1 MIKTL
6 QASIPKVKHRIQNT
20 VLLFLGILLIGV
32 VLLSASLG
40 AYQIPLESVVG
51 VLSSKLGLAWGSY
64 TEPQSQVLLN
74 IRFPRILMGILIG
87 GGLGLAGAALQGLFR
102 NPLVEPGLIGVSS
115 GGAFFAVVFIVFGA
129 GLTALSPLF
138 SLIGLPLFAFLGGLL
153 VTLLVYN
160 ISSHSGKTD
169 ISVLI
174 LAGVAINALMG
185 ALIGLVL
192 FYADD
197 AALRNFTFWS
207 LGDLGGSNWSKLGI
221 ATILIIP
228 ALAMIMRLYPQ
239 LNAMALGE
247 REAYHMGVNVQYVKY
262 VLFLSSAL
270 IVGTAV
276 SLSGTIGFV
285 GLVVPH
291 LIRLGFGADHRLVLP
306 GSFLLGA
313 ILLSTADL
321 FARNLVRPAEL
332 PIGIITA
339 LLGAPF
345 FIYLIVNFKKVKY

>member
-1 MIKTL
+1 MNVM
-6 QASIPKVKHRIQNT
+6 QADIFLTKRKVQHLVLSGLSLVLMALLLLSLSIGAFHISMNE
-20 VLLFLGILLIGV
+20 VLAILLG
-32 VLLSASLG
+32 
-40 AYQIPLESVVG
+40 
-51 VLSSKLGLAWGSY
+51 KLGFGTYEGSGAA
-64 TEPQSQVLLN
+64 SQVLLS
-74 IRFPRILMGILIG
+74 IRMPRVLMGIIIG

-102 NPLVEPGLIGVSS
+102 NPLVEPGLIGVST

-129 GLTALSPLF
+129 KVLSMTPLL
-138 SLIGLPLFAFLGGLL
+138 SLIGLPLFAFCGGLM
-153 VTLLVYN
+153 VTLIVYR
-160 ISSHSGKTD
+160 IASHTGKTD
-169 ISVLI
+169 VSVLI
-174 LAGVAINALMG
+174 LSGVAINALMG

-207 LGDLGGSNWSKLGI
+207 LGDLGGSSWMKLLT
-221 ATILIIP
+221 ASVLMIP
-228 ALAMIMRLYPQ
+228 ASGMVIRLYPQ

-247 REAYHMGVNVQYVKY
+247 REAFHMGVNIQYVKY
-262 VLFLSSAL
+262 VLFLSAAM

-313 ILLSTADL
+313 ILLSAADL
-321 FARNLVRPAEL
+321 MARNIVRPAEL

-345 FIYLIVNFKKVKY
+345 FIYLIVNLKKIKL

>member
-6 QASIPKVKHRIQNT
+6 QASIPQSKHKVQNT
-20 VLLFLGILLIGV
+20 VLVFLGLVLITL
-32 VLLSASLG
+32 VLLSASIG
-40 AYQIPLESVVG
+40 AYQISLKSVISILFNIVG
-51 VLSSKLGLAWGSY
+51 LNLGEFTVAEANVLMG
-64 TEPQSQVLLN
+64 
-74 IRFPRILMGILIG
+74 IRLPRILMGILIG

-129 GLTALSPLF
+129 SLTSITPLF

-160 ISSHSGKTD
+160 ISSYSGKTD

-221 ATILIIP
+221 AAVLILP
-228 ALAMIMRLYPQ
+228 ALTFIMRLFPQ

-247 REAYHMGVNVQYVKY
+247 REAYHMGVNIQYVKY
-262 VLFLSSAL
+262 VLFLASAL

-276 SLSGTIGFV
+276 SMSGTIGFV

-313 ILLSTADL
+313 ILLSAADL
-321 FARNLVRPAEL
+321 LARNLVRPAEL

>member
-1 MIKTL
+1 MKTL
-6 QASIPKVKHRIQNT
+6 QSDIRTSKLRNQNA
-20 VLLFLGILLIGV
+20 VMLMLLLILSV
-32 VLLSASLG
+32 IVLLSASFGAFHIPVDAVIGIFKSQLG
-40 AYQIPLESVVG
+40 IDSHVFTDAQ
-51 VLSSKLGLAWGSY
+51 A
-64 TEPQSQVLLN
+64 QVLLN
-74 IRFPRILMGILIG
+74 IRMPRILMAMLIG

-102 NPLVEPGLIGVSS
+102 NPLVEPGLIGVSA
-115 GGAFFAVVFIVFGA
+115 GGAFFAVLFIVFGSS
-129 GLTALSPLF
+129 LIVMSPLF

-153 VTLLVYN
+153 VTMCVYKIASN
-160 ISSHSGKTD
+160 SGKTD

-221 ATILIIP
+221 GSLLIIP
-228 ALAMIMRLYPQ
+228 AIGMILKLYPE

-247 REAYHMGVNVQYVKY
+247 NEAYHIGVNIQKVKY
-262 VLFLSSAL
+262 TLFLSSAL

-276 SLSGTIGFV
+276 SMSGTIGFV

-313 ILLSTADL
+313 ILLSGADL
-321 FARNLVRPAEL
+321 LARNIVRPAEL

-345 FIYLIVNFKKVKY
+345 FIYLILNFKKINY